1 MPNEGSTF
9 EFGRSMRS
17 HFLLDDDYIP
27 LNHGSYGTYP
37 KVVREA
43 LQGYR
48 DRIESNPDKFIR
60 RDLESELHKAREAVA
75 KFINVEVNEI
85 VFVLNATT
93 GINAILKSLKYEK
106 GDKLLY
112 LSTVYS
118 SIRELLNFI
127 RENNQET
134 VELVE
139 IEANYPLSDDDL
151 IDRFV
156 KVIQEENQKP
166 NTRIKLAVI
175 DSISSQPGVIFPLQR
190 LIPILRQNDIL
201 SIVDGAHAIGQIP
214 LDIKEMN
221 PDFFVTNCH
230 KWLYTARSSA
240 ILYVPYKHQKKVH
253 PAVTS
258 PFTIYGFIPEF
269 SWTGTQDFRQDDFF
283 FLFSPYLTIH
293 AALEFREKIGGEE
306 KIRNYCKKL
315 AIEGGNKIAS
325 ILGTEIIGPE
335 SVIQNMVNI
344 RLPIPV
350 SNKEFSDRKFMN
362 LMFNNYNFAVAIFEH
377 NGHWYIR
384 ASAQIYT
391 DMEDFEKVGHFVK
404 EICDSFLS
412 A

>member
-9 EFGRSMRS
+9 EFGRSMRP
-17 HFLLDDDYIP
+17 HFLLEDDYIP
-27 LNHGSYGTYP
+27 LNHGSYGTFP

-43 LQGYR
+43 LQGYQNK
-48 DRIESNPDKFIR
+48 IESNPDKFMR
-60 RDLESELHKAREAVA
+60 RDLESELHKARETVS

-85 VFVLNATT
+85 VFVQNTTT

-118 SIRELLNFI
+118 SIRELLMFI
-127 RENNQET
+127 QENNHEN

-139 IEANYPLSDDDL
+139 IEANYPLSEDDL
-151 IDRFV
+151 IDKIVR
-156 KVIQEENQKP
+156 VIQEENQKP
-166 NTRIKLAVI
+166 NMRIKLAVI
-175 DSISSQPGVIFPLQR
+175 DSISSNPGVVFPFQR

-214 LDIKEMN
+214 LDIKEIN

-240 ILYVPYKHQKKVH
+240 ILYVPLKHQKKIH
-253 PAVTS
+253 PTVTS
-258 PFTIYGFIPEF
+258 PFTADGFIPEF
-269 SWTGTQDFRQDDFF
+269 SWTGTQDF
-283 FLFSPYLTIH
+283 SSYLTIH
-293 AALEFREKIGGEE
+293 AALEFRKKIGGEE

-315 AIEGGNKIAS
+315 AIEGGKKIAS

-335 SVIQNMVNI
+335 NVIQNMVNI
-344 RLPIPV
+344 RLPILV
-350 SNKEFSDRKFMN
+350 SNKEFSEKKFID
-362 LMFNNYNFAVAIFEH
+362 LMLNNYNFAVAIFEH

-391 DMEDFEKVGHFVK
+391 DIDDFEKVGHIVK
-404 EICDSFLS
+404 EICDSF
-412 A
+412 

>member
-230 KWLYTARSSA
+230 KC
-240 ILYVPYKHQKKVH
+240 
-253 PAVTS
+253 
-258 PFTIYGFIPEF
+258 
-269 SWTGTQDFRQDDFF
+269 
-283 FLFSPYLTIH
+283 PYLTIH